1 MANNYYENA
10 QTPETPTENTPRVKV
25 TPDVPPINTQENPQP
40 QEAPQRTEPI
50 EIPEPMDMQNTET
63 QNDNNNEPSAPDTS
77 TASLVVSVFTANQL
91 YPVVGATVSVSAENG
106 ENSDIL
112 DSSDTDRSGRTK
124 TFTLPAP
131 SASMSQE
138 PTVAIP
144 FAEYTV
150 TVKAPNFF
158 DTVIENV
165 QLFGGIL
172 TQLPVNMIPLP
183 ELSNGETTKIVI
195 IPRQNL

>member
-10 QTPETPTENTPRVKV
+10 QTPETPAQNTPQVKV
-25 TPDVPPINTQENPQP
+25 TPDVPPVNTQENPQP
-40 QEAPQRTEPI
+40 QQNTQQAEPI
-50 EIPEPMDMQNTET
+50 EIPEPMDMQNTEM
-63 QNDNNNEPSAPDTS
+63 QNNNNNEISAPDTS
-77 TASLVVSVFTANQL
+77 TGSLVVSVFTASQI
-91 YPVVGATVSVSAENG
+91 YPVVGATVSVSPQNG
-106 ENSDIL
+106 ENSEII
-112 DSSDTDRSGRTK
+112 DSSVTDRSGRTK
-124 TFTLPAP
+124 TFSLPAP

-158 DTVIENV
+158 DAVIENV

-183 ELSNGETTKIVI
+183 ELSNGETTKVVI